1 MIGLLKKDFYLMYRT
16 NVIWTLIMLCYPAI
30 GVFTDNVFF
39 LSFSMMMPVLLI
51 NSAIVSDEG
60 CKWEPYALAMPVS
73 RRDIVL
79 SRYLFGVL
87 NMALII
93 GIEIVMMLI
102 GSLFG
107 LASSDSLLFLPIVLA
122 AGFIIIS
129 FQMPAM
135 TKYGA
140 TKGRMMSML
149 IIILVMATT
158 GALSALFSDIDVPVF
173 MSTSSACSQIWIA
186 PVLGLLVMAVSAL
199 CSIRI
204 AEKRN
209 Y

>member
-1 MIGLLKKDFYLMYRT
+1 MIGLLKKDLYLSYCT
-16 NVIWTLIMLCYPAI
+16 NYIWTLFMLCYAGI
-30 GVFTDNVFF
+30 GVFTENVFF
-39 LSFSMMMPVLLI
+39 SAFCMMVPVLLI

-60 CKWEPYALAMPVS
+60 CKWEPYALAMPIS
-73 RRDIVL
+73 RRDMVL
-79 SRYLFGVL
+79 SRYLLGVV
-87 NMALII
+87 NMGLIVLL
-93 GIEIVMMLI
+93 EAVMTLI
-102 GSLFG
+102 ASFFG
-107 LASSDSLLFLPIVLA
+107 LTTMDSLLLLPVILG
-122 AGFIIIS
+122 AGFLIIS

-149 IIILVMATT
+149 IIVLVIATT
-158 GALSALFSDIDVPVF
+158 GALSAFLSDFDVPEF
-173 MSTSSACSQIWIA
+173 LSTGSMLSGIWIA
-186 PVLGLLVMAVSAL
+186 PVIGLLAMGVSVL

>member
-1 MIGLLKKDFYLMYRT
+1 MIGLLKKDLYLSYRT
-16 NVIWTLIMLCYPAI
+16 NVIWSLFMLCYTGI
-30 GVFTDNVFF
+30 GVFTENVFF
-39 LSFSMMMPVLLI
+39 LSFCMMVPVLLI
-51 NSAIVSDEG
+51 NSAIASDEG

-73 RRDIVL
+73 RRDMVL
-79 SRYLFGVL
+79 SRYMIGVL
-87 NMALII
+87 NMSIIVAL
-93 GIEIVMMLI
+93 EVVMTLI
-102 GSLFG
+102 GSLLG
-107 LASSDSLLFLPIVLA
+107 LTSMDSLLFLPVVLA
-122 AGFIIIS
+122 VGFLIIS

-149 IIILVMATT
+149 IIVLVMATT
-158 GALSALFSDIDVPVF
+158 GALSALFSDVDAAAFLSNDIAVNP
-173 MSTSSACSQIWIA
+173 IWAA
-186 PVLGLLVMAVSAL
+186 PALGIVAIVISAL

>member
-60 CKWEPYALAMPVS
+60 CKWEPYSLAMPVS

-173 MSTSSACSQIWIA
+173 MSTSSAFSQIWIA
-186 PVLGLLVMAVSAL
+186 PVIGLLVMAVSVL

>member
-60 CKWEPYALAMPVS
+60 CKWEPYALAMPVC

-158 GALSALFSDIDVPVF
+158 GALSELFSDIDVPAF
-173 MSTSSACSQIWIA
+173 MSTSSAFSQIWIA

>member
-79 SRYLFGVL
+79 SRYMFGVL
-87 NMALII
+87 NMTLIVV
-93 GIEIVMMLI
+93 IEIVMALI
-102 GSLFG
+102 GSLIG

-129 FQMPAM
+129 FQLPAM

-149 IIILVMATT
+149 IIVLVMATT
-158 GALSALFSDIDVPVF
+158 GALSALLSDVDVPVF
-173 MSTSSACSQIWIA
+173 LSTSAVLSQSWIA
-186 PVLGLLVMAVSAL
+186 PVIGLLVMAVSAL